1 MSNLK
6 DELKIRLKG
15 IEDINLRDELEN
27 SFNGRLEFENEINEL
42 KAKEEFK
49 KFLSSWIYK
58 SKIIYN
64 SKLWK
69 SHESDFFKLDNSYF
83 LLNTEEDLSIFK
95 EFLEKECQRYI
106 QKNIST
112 FSEEDI
118 SDIYEKYLENLNPPH
133 SKETILS
140 ALKDVLEKK
149 LNASYE
155 NIVFLTKKV
164 NIDTSISKIE
174 WYSKLGLSD
183 DQVSVIYNKFI
194 LCKELPEYK
203 EKIESLAVNKFK
215 AISHKHVTK
224 DIQKKLLNE
233 LCENPKMTKKEI
245 ENRIDSYRIFDEE
258 DISII
263 LDTLKSSWTNFDKK
277 TKKEI
282 SFQLFKIKEKMN

>member
-42 KAKEEFK
+42 NEKEEFK
-49 KFLSSWIYK
+49 KFLSSWRYK

-69 SHESDFFKLDNSYF
+69 NHESDFFKLDNSYF
-83 LLNTEEDLSIFK
+83 LLNTEEDLIIFK
-95 EFLEKECQRYI
+95 KFLEKECQRNI

-118 SDIYEKYLENLNPPH
+118 NDIYENHLESLNPQHP
-133 SKETILS
+133 KEKIIS
-140 ALKDVLEKK
+140 AIKEVLEKK
-149 LNASYE
+149 LDASYE

-164 NIDTSISKIE
+164 KVNIEKMD

-183 DQVSVIYNKFI
+183 DQVSLIYKKFL
-194 LCKELPEYK
+194 LCIEIPEYK
-203 EKIESLAVNKFK
+203 EKIISLAVNKFNTI
-215 AISHKHVTK
+215 AHKQVTK
-224 DIQKKLLNE
+224 AIQKKLLNE

-245 ENRIDSYRIFDEE
+245 ENRIDSYRIFDEY

-263 LDTLKSSWTNFDKK
+263 LDTLKSSWANFDKK

>member
-42 KAKEEFK
+42 NEKEEFK
-49 KFLSSWIYK
+49 KFLSSWRYK

-64 SKLWK
+64 LKLWK

-183 DQVSVIYNKFI
+183 DQVSVIYNKFT
-194 LCKELPEYK
+194 LCNELPEYK

>member
-27 SFNGRLEFENEINEL
+27 SFNGRLEFENEMNEL
-42 KAKEEFK
+42 NEKEEFK
-49 KFLSSWIYK
+49 KFLSSWRYK

-118 SDIYEKYLENLNPPH
+118 SDIYEKYLENLNPQHP
-133 SKETILS
+133 KEMILS

-194 LCKELPEYK
+194 LCNELPEYK

>member
-42 KAKEEFK
+42 NEKEEFK
-49 KFLSSWIYK
+49 KFLSSWRYK

-194 LCKELPEYK
+194 LCNELPEYK

>member
-42 KAKEEFK
+42 NEKEEFK
-49 KFLSSWIYK
+49 KFLSSWRYK

-118 SDIYEKYLENLNPPH
+118 SDIYEKYLENLNPQHP
-133 SKETILS
+133 KEMILS

-149 LNASYE
+149 LHASYE

-194 LCKELPEYK
+194 LCNELPEYK

>member
-42 KAKEEFK
+42 NEKEEFK
-49 KFLSSWIYK
+49 KFLSSWRYK

-133 SKETILS
+133 SKEMILS

-194 LCKELPEYK
+194 LCNELPEYK

-245 ENRIDSYRIFDEE
+245 ENRIDSYRIFEVA

>member
-42 KAKEEFK
+42 NEKEEFK
-49 KFLSSWIYK
+49 KFLSSWRYK

-133 SKETILS
+133 SKEMILS

-194 LCKELPEYK
+194 LCNELPEYK

>member
-42 KAKEEFK
+42 NEKEEFK
-49 KFLSSWIYK
+49 KFLSSWRYK

-118 SDIYEKYLENLNPPH
+118 SDIYEKYLESLNPQHP
-133 SKETILS
+133 KEMILS

-194 LCKELPEYK
+194 LCNELPEYK

-215 AISHKHVTK
+215 TISHKHVTK